1 MAELTKSA
9 TTSEILGASPA
20 RDLLQD
26 IFADLHPAFIDESR
40 DLTSIFTPQSAGEF
54 LTQLTNFEELLQ
66 ETDSYEASLKKMQAQ
81 IDGAEKVRD
90 QLLGS
95 GL

>member
-1 MAELTKSA
+1 MAESGHQIA

-40 DLTSIFTPQSAGEF
+40 DLDQHLHAAVGRRISLSAH
-54 LTQLTNFEELLQ
+54 QL
-66 ETDSYEASLKKMQAQ
+66 
-81 IDGAEKVRD
+81 
-90 QLLGS
+90 
-95 GL
+95 